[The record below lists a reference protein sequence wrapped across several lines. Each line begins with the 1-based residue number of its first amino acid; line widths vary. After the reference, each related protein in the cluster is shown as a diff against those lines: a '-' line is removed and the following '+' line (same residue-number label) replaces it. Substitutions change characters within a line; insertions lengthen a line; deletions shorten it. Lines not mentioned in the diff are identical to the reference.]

1 MFQLDNK
8 QFLMTIVLAHFLA
21 VSAISQSYYFN
32 KNLDQGRS
40 ELNTNL
46 LLKDSFLY
54 TNVLSNV
61 ISNTQTRNTIYKISK
76 QTGVLLD
83 SLQISLDS
91 VIFISRELNINDQG
105 DFIVLSE
112 YKNTINDQFCVMFS
126 TIKFDQKE
134 VNHITHCSEV
144 ERLVR
149 NSYQSFDKT
158 SIGVGVSN
166 MNGYSQFYMVELD
179 SSGEILEEH
188 FYGNPGYQVAWS
200 IAQLPDSGYVIA
212 GWARQSNSFFLD
224 LMLVRTD
231 KDGNQKWMK
240 KYGGPRDDGGGRHVL
255 VLKNGNILVTCS
267 RHWEGTNK
275 PENYAMVVRP
285 DNGNIIWEKRYFH
298 EHNSS
303 FYTNAIEQDDGHI
316 IVGGFKQVFVN
327 TINRLEI
334 YSTITK
340 LDKTGNLVY
349 ERLLYYNP
357 YKQNYLTG
365 LTQDPDGGF
374 WGYGWTFNTNQDGW
388 LIKVDSLG
396 CPFPDCDSISVST
409 GELSSET
416 DICLR
421 AYPNPASQNTIIH
434 YQFSKQVASP
444 MLEIFDLHGKLITRL
459 PLNGEAPQGDV
470 WMDLSDWVPGM
481 YVMRIVSQGQ
491 ILATGKMV
499 KGN

>member
-1 MFQLDNK
+1 MRVKTVL
-8 QFLMTIVLAHFLA
+8 FLVYTALFICEFCFAQPVYLNMKIDE
-21 VSAISQSYYFN
+21 S
-32 KNLDQGRS
+32 GS
-40 ELNTNL
+40 ELPSNML
-46 LLKDSFLY
+46 IKDSFLY
-54 TNVLSNV
+54 TT
-61 ISNTQTRNTIYKISK
+61 ISSGTIRNIESRNTIYKISTK
-76 QTGVLLD
+76 TGEV
-83 SLQISLDS
+83 LDS
-91 VIFISRELNINDQG
+91 VRFKIDSTFIFLRNLYEDNNGNLISVGE
-105 DFIVLSE
+105 F
-112 YKNTINDQFCVMFS
+112 KNSVTEEFCVFYAIIEFVSKVVTTKVHCKDFARQIRGS
-126 TIKFDQKE
+126 TLSKKQ
-134 VNHITHCSEV
+134 
-144 ERLVR
+144 
-149 NSYQSFDKT
+149 T

-166 MNGYSQFYMVELD
+166 KNGYAQFYLVDID
-179 SSGEILEEH
+179 SFGVILSEWH
-188 FYGNPGYQVAWS
+188 YGSTGWQEAKTV
-200 IAQLPDSGYVIA
+200 AQLPDSGYVIA
-212 GWARQSNSFFLD
+212 GWARQSNSFYLD

-231 KDGNQKWMK
+231 KEGNQKWMK

-275 PENYAMVVRP
+275 PENYVIVVRP

-316 IVGGFKQVFVN
+316 NVGGFKQIFVDS
-327 TINRLEI
+327 INRLEI

-340 LDKTGNLVY
+340 LDKTGNLVF
-349 ERLLYYNP
+349 ERLLYFNP

-374 WGYGWTFNTNQDGW
+374 WGYGWTYNTNQDGW

-409 GELSSET
+409 WEISTEAGSS
-416 DICLR
+416 LR
-421 AYPNPASQNTIIH
+421 AYPNPASENAIIH

-444 MLEIFDLHGKLITRL
+444 MLEIFDLHGKMIARL
-459 PLNGEAPQGDV
+459 PLNGETPQGDV

-491 ILATGKMV
+491 VLATGKLL
-499 KGN
+499 KG